1 MNLNIVTAPVVMVL
15 VEAVKRTDKVPTK
28 VLPLFALGIG
38 LVIGGIFAAV
48 EPENAVEHIID
59 GFLYG
64 AAAAGIY
71 DAAQVPKKLD

>member
-1 MNLNIVTAPVVMVL
+1 MKLNIIIAPVVLVV
-15 VEAVKRTDKVPTK
+15 VEAIKKTEKVDKK

-48 EPENAVEHIID
+48 EPPHAVEHIVN
-59 GFLYG
+59 GLLYG

-71 DAAQVPKKLD
+71 DAAQVPSKL